1 MIDQRYRK
9 VSFGTAVTDFFKGS
23 VDYSGFTSRAGHW
36 FPVGLIYLVFAG
48 SSFPAEFTTWIWLTF
63 ILLIASAFAIS
74 KALTIKKQY
83 LDKVIGNEENSK
95 QNNATTE

>member
-1 MIDQRYRK
+1 MKSQKIELTEDEKDRYYK
-9 VSFGTAVTDFFKGS
+9 EVKSFGRWQVIHIFIVAL
-23 VDYSGFTSRAGHW
+23 A
-36 FPVGLIYLVFAG
+36 IYLVFAG